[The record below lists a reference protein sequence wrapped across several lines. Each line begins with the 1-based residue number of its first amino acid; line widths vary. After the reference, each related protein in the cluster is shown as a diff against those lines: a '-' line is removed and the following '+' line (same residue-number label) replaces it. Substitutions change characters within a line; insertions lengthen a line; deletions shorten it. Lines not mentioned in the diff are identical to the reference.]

1 MTKPAAIGRQNPI
14 ASYGHWA
21 LICVLGVGLVVV
33 AVFLTQAIW
42 TIWPAVEELAN
53 RGAIEDYVDDPMPL
67 QGLDFFFRETD
78 LTVSAGQAYLLLIAL
93 FGALGSF
100 VHTATSFTTYVGNKK
115 FKLSWTW
122 WYLLRLFIG
131 AAVALLLL
139 TVVLGGLMTVNS
151 NGTGVDTE
159 QFNPYMIGALS
170 GLAGWF
176 SKVAAD
182 KLEEIFE
189 VILDNAKDT
198 IRTDKLA
205 EVTPQISAVTVTQN
219 DDGSFTMDISG
230 DHLSDTTV
238 ISVGDQELTPTHA
251 TSTSIQVPLAKLP
264 ETGTKVHATNLTELD
279 STSIVINLTDTE
291 RDAETDGG
299 ADAPSQPEPESAG

>member
-1 MTKPAAIGRQNPI
+1 MTKPLATGQHNRH
-14 ASYGHWA
+14 ASTVYWGF
-21 LICVLGVGLVVV
+21 ISVLGVGLVVV

-53 RGAIEDYVDDPMPL
+53 RGAIDGYVDVPERLAD
-67 QGLDFFFRETD
+67 LDFFFRETNVD
-78 LTVSAGQAYLLLIAL
+78 VSPGQAYLLLIGL
-93 FGALGSF
+93 FGAMGSF

-139 TVVLGGLMTVNS
+139 AVVLGGLMTVNS

-159 QFNPYMIGALS
+159 QFNPYMLAALS

-189 VILDNAKDT
+189 VILDNAKDS

-205 EVTPQISAVTVTQN
+205 ESTPEISAVAVIPQ
-219 DDGSFTMDISG
+219 DDGTFQMIISG
-230 DHLSDTTV
+230 DHLTNATVVSIDDTEV
-238 ISVGDQELTPTHA
+238 KPTHA
-251 TSTSIQVPLAKLP
+251 TTTELQIPLDALP
-264 ETGTKVHATNLTELD
+264 KNGAKVHATNMAELD
-279 STSIVINLTDTE
+279 SKDIVINLTG
-291 RDAETDGG
+291 AEG
-299 ADAPSQPEPESAG
+299 AESVEGANN